1 MRASVACVIRVRF
14 STHGIVR
21 GLSRL
26 RELQFHW
33 NLGPIWNVFSYRTAS
48 EGAQGGSS
56 VGRGLRLLACPR
68 ESNILYI
75 ALAGDA

>member
-1 MRASVACVIRVRF
+1 MCLVIGQR
-14 STHGIVR
+14 
-21 GLSRL
+21 
-26 RELQFHW
+26 Q
-33 NLGPIWNVFSYRTAS
+33 